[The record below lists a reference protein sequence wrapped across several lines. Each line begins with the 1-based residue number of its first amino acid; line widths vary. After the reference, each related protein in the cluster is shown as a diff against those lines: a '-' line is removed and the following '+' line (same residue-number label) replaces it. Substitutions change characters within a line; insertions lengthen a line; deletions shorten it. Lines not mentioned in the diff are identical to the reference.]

1 MYDHRVELDDRGG
14 AVFAER
20 LAEVEAVE
28 PAPLQVVGEPV
39 RVRADLDLS
48 EQLLVGAAE
57 DADPGGAAVAREEQL
72 LRLVDENAGDAG
84 QLGRQRAQVA
94 TSVAVEHL
102 DPVGAGVGD
111 VDAPTLPVDV
121 RVVETRLRT

>member
-14 AVFAER
+14 AVLAER

-48 EQLLVGAAE
+48 EQLLIGATE
-57 DADPGGAAVAREEQL
+57 DADAGGAAVAREEQL
-72 LRLVDENAGDAG
+72 LLLVDENPGDAG
-84 QLGRQRAQVA
+84 QLRPP
-94 TSVAVEHL
+94 S
-102 DPVGAGVGD
+102 
-111 VDAPTLPVDV
+111 APK
-121 RVVETRLRT
+121 